1 MLKITILTNEKEKRY
16 FERAIEQQMCIFRC
30 FLNNEHI
37 HVTVWRRLKGLLK
50 NLS

>member
-1 MLKITILTNEKEKRY
+1 MKKKRDIL
-16 FERAIEQQMCIFRC
+16 RAIEQQMCIFHC
-30 FLNNEHI
+30 FLDNEHI